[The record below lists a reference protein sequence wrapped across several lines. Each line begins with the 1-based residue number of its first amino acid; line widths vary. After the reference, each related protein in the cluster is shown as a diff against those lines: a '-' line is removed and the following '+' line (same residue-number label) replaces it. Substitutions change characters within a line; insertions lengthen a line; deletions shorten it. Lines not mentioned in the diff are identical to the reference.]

1 LTAAAKVAEETG
13 AKSPNGVIA
22 NDANVQ
28 LLLRLYHAG
37 LLDPYILL
45 NGADQGIAQDY
56 AAYREKNRDKVREYL
71 GTFVVP
77 EPPKTQ

>member
-1 LTAAAKVAEETG
+1 
-13 AKSPNGVIA
+13 VIA

-28 LLLRLYHAG
+28 LLLRLYRAG
-37 LLDPYILL
+37 LLEPYILL

-77 EPPKTQ
+77 EVPKTP